1 MFGLLQNDRPLIITS
16 LVVLVLAFLPTR
28 WLIPWTGDLGAIIAL
43 PLTPLG
49 HAAGSALAL
58 VRPADEEPLPD
69 PDEVNRIIDERDAY
83 RGRWHAARLQVEK
96 LENELAQ
103 LQGARERGIGT
114 DWTPRNAVV
123 VRHQLGGG
131 GGPLRLNLG
140 LRQGVTEGTVAVVNG
155 DRLVGRVA
163 GDVAQ
168 LSSLLVPIGS
178 INTDSRHDFQARILP
193 SGGEE
198 LGADDGVR
206 IHLHSNGDGQLVG
219 MIEREPRARTTVR
232 PGDEVRMGRDP
243 AWPAT
248 AWAMLVGTVVSVE
261 SIDEQPLRQRVVVR
275 RIVEPERLLG
285 VTLKIQSSTNDSA
298 RRQTAIDTG
307 DDS

>member
-28 WLIPWTGDLGAIIAL
+28 WLLPWTGDLGSIIAL

-58 VRPADEEPLPD
+58 VRPVDEDPLPD
-69 PDEVNRIIDERDAY
+69 PAEVNRIIEERDAY
-83 RGRWHAARLQVEK
+83 RGRWHAGRLQIER

-103 LQGARERGIGT
+103 LQGARQRGIGT
-114 DWTPRNAVV
+114 DWTPRNATVV
-123 VRHQLGGG
+123 GHQLGGG

-140 LRQGVTEGTVAVVNG
+140 RRQGVTEGTIAVVNG

-163 GDVAQ
+163 GGVAQ
-168 LSSLLVPIGS
+168 LSSVLIPIGS
-178 INTDSRHDFQARILP
+178 VSTDSRHDFQARILP
-193 SGGEE
+193 AGSDD

-206 IHLHSNGDGQLVG
+206 INLRSTGEGRLVG
-219 MIEREPRARTTVR
+219 MVERNSRTESSIQ
-232 PGDEVRMGRDP
+232 PGHEVRMGSDP

-248 AWAMLVGTVVSVE
+248 AWAMLVGTVVAVE
-261 SIDEQPLRQRVVVR
+261 PIDEQPLRLRVTVR

-285 VTLKIQSSTNDSA
+285 VTLKIQPTMTDDDQ
-298 RRQTAIDTG
+298 RQTAIDPG
-307 DDS
+307 GES